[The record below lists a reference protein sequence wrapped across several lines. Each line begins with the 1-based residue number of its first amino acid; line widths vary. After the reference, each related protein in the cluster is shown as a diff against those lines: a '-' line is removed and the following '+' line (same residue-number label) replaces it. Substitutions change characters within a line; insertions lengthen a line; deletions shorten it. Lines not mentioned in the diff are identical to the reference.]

1 MLRLTML
8 IAGQNEAGPDLEP
21 KMTTKPRNEK
31 TRLLLTLEL
40 AVILPAAA
48 LVVLSAWHVLHI
60 QRDRA
65 VEAAI
70 QRDFSQVLAISEKQI
85 NHKAYELADDVRA
98 DLPASSEACGPSLD
112 KILAS
117 HPYAA
122 HIFIFSPQTG
132 IVFRSQSDRLVRD
145 GSFREEAD
153 YLNKMFD
160 GWLKMDFKDLSEKL
174 VRNEKKGMPYIFET
188 EWVSRGDKKAYQ
200 ATALFSIPGE
210 KNGTGAIG
218 GIAFDAEYLKDHFF
232 PEMLDDVITRNVN
245 DTQTDK
251 NHAVMMLRGKYE
263 STALAQSSGWDNGIP
278 EVERNLEGAFPGLTL
293 AIKLRGTTLAAIGQ
307 RFARISF
314 LTLAALSLVLAG
326 GIALTYRNVTKE
338 MALARLKSDFVSNVS
353 HELRTPLSLIR
364 LYAETLEMGRLTS
377 PEKYQE
383 YYRIIRKE
391 SERLTAL
398 INNILDFSRIEAG
411 RKEYDFR
418 ETDMS
423 ELVHNTLDSY
433 RYQLEQSGFQFQ
445 EKIDEVPPMRVDR
458 EAMARSLLNL
468 VNNALKYSQ
477 DRKYIGVNLYR
488 DNGSVKLEVVDQG
501 IGIPHQEQEK
511 IFEKFYRVGDPLV
524 HNTKGSGLGLSLVR
538 HIVQAHGGE
547 VAVDSTPGQ
556 GSKFTIVL
564 PVKPVPESRA
574 VASV

>member
-1 MLRLTML
+1 M
-8 IAGQNEAGPDLEP
+8 
-21 KMTTKPRNEK
+21 KMKPRNER

-48 LVVLSAWHVLHI
+48 LVFLSAWHVLHI

-85 NHKAYELADDVRA
+85 NHKAYELVDDVRA
-98 DLPASSEACGPSLD
+98 DFPTPQEACSETLD
-112 KILAS
+112 RILAA

-122 HIFIFSPQTG
+122 HIFLYSPGTG
-132 IVFRSQSDRLVRD
+132 MVFRSQSDRLND
-145 GSFREEAD
+145 EAFRNEGAN
-153 YLNKMFD
+153 LSKMFD
-160 GWLKMDFKDLSEKL
+160 GWLKVDFAEMSKKL
-174 VRNEKKGMPYIFET
+174 TDNEKKGMPYYFDP
-188 EWVSRGDKKAYQ
+188 EWEARGEKKVYQ
-200 ATALFSIPGE
+200 SVALFPVRGE
-210 KNGTGAIG
+210 QKGSSAIG
-218 GIAFDAEYLKDHFF
+218 GVAFNAEYLQDKFF
-232 PEMLDDVITRNVN
+232 PEMLEDVINRNVS
-245 DTQTDK
+245 DAQTDK
-251 NHAVMMLRGKYE
+251 NHAVMMLHGKYDSTPITE
-263 STALAQSSGWDNGIP
+263 SNGWDGGTP

-293 AIKLRGTTLAAIGQ
+293 AIKLRGTTLAAIGE

-418 ETDMS
+418 ETDMR
-423 ELVHNTLDSY
+423 ELVHATLDSY
-433 RYQLEQSGFQFQ
+433 RYQIEQNGFQFE
-445 EKIDEVPPMRVDR
+445 EKIDEVPPLRVDR

-477 DRKYIGVNLYR
+477 DRKFIGVNLYR

-501 IGIPHQEQEK
+501 IGIPHQEQQK

-538 HIVQAHGGE
+538 HIVQAHGGD
-547 VAVDSTPGQ
+547 VSVDSAPGQ
-556 GSKFTIVL
+556 GSKFTIAL
-564 PVKPVPESRA
+564 PVKSAPLQPRTV
-574 VASV
+574 